1 MMRFSLPQ
9 HNVFFSFFIYSFCF
23 GAFFPR
29 IGDLQLQMKVGE
41 SSLGLA
47 LAGLPFGV
55 QVSLLFAEKILAVT
69 GSRLLI
75 CLGIPILGISLIIS
89 SLSYDPFSFFLSL
102 FLGGL
107 TVGAIEVAVNLE
119 ADRTEYR
126 IKKNIMNR
134 SHSFWSLGFFTA
146 GLIGAFLSQIQ
157 ISPLVHFVLSF
168 LVVSFLA
175 ILFFFRFQPS
185 PQRPNSSVKSPIFV
199 RPTKGVLAL
208 VVFTLSAMLIEGA
221 GIDWSIIFMRDVFST
236 PPFLNGLAFALGA
249 FAQFIVR
256 FFADTFVERFGPVNV
271 SRVSIIS
278 MLIGLILVC
287 FSIEPYL
294 ALFGFALMGG
304 GNAVLFPLA
313 MSAAAQRTDR
323 SATANV
329 ASLAQISFLVFLLGP
344 PLLGFVAE
352 NYGIRLSFG
361 VGLPLL
367 IFSWIF
373 VYTLRTKNIE

>member
-1 MMRFSLPQ
+1 MHFSLPQ

-29 IGDLQLQMKVGE
+29 IGDLQLQMNVGE

-47 LAGLPFGV
+47 LVGLPLGV
-55 QVSLLFAEKILAVT
+55 QISLLFAERILAVI
-69 GSRLLI
+69 GFRLLL
-75 CLGIPILGISLIIS
+75 CLGIPTLGISLVIS

-102 FLGGL
+102 FIGGL
-107 TVGAIEVAVNLE
+107 AVGVIEVAVNLE

-126 IKKNIMNR
+126 IKKKIMNR

-146 GLIGAFLSQIQ
+146 GLIGAFLSQIE
-157 ISPLVHFVLSF
+157 ISPLVHFGLSF

-175 ILFFFRFQPS
+175 IIFSFGFQPS
-185 PQRPNSSVKSPIFV
+185 PKRPNTNVKSPIFV

-236 PPFLNGLAFALGA
+236 PPFLNGLAFVLGA

-256 FFADTFVERFGPVNV
+256 FFADTIVESYGPVNV

-278 MLIGLILVC
+278 MFIGLIFVC
-287 FSIEPYL
+287 FSRIWSSLSLSIISCCRIFSSFYS
-294 ALFGFALMGG
+294 LFF
-304 GNAVLFPLA
+304 N
-313 MSAAAQRTDR
+313 
-323 SATANV
+323 
-329 ASLAQISFLVFLLGP
+329 SF
-344 PLLGFVAE
+344 FV
-352 NYGIRLSFG
+352 YLSFF
-361 VGLPLL
+361 L
-367 IFSWIF
+367 IITLSSYFSYSVSNGIIF
-373 VYTLRTKNIE
+373 GKIGSSLNSVSSEVPNSNYPV